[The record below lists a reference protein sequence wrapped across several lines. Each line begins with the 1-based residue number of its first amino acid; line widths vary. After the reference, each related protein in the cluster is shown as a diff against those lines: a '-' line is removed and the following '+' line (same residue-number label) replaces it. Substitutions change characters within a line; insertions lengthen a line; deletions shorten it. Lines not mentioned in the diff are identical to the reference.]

1 MDQFLP
7 TSVSAWLRRQGPDAD
22 VVMSSRVRLAR
33 NFAGFQFV
41 NRCSTADRQAVLT
54 AAQKC
59 IMSADLADHM
69 VWVNLNTVPPI
80 QRRVLVE
87 RRLISAQLAAGEEPR
102 AVAVATPNEEFAVMI
117 NEEDHLRMQSIRP
130 GFDLEEA
137 FNAID
142 AADDRLEGR
151 ADFAFH
157 PRFGFLTA
165 CPTNVGTGIRIS
177 VMLHLPA
184 LKMSGELDKVQRA
197 AKAMSLAVRGSF
209 GEGSDASGDIF
220 QISNQTTLGK
230 SEREFLED
238 FRARIIPRVIAYERD
253 ARQQLVSKR
262 RVFLEDQVHR
272 ALGVLRSARLLKA
285 EEAMQLISNVR
296 LGVAAGVVEL
306 PITKL
311 NELTLLVQPAHLQ
324 RHVGRA
330 LEQSERRVERATLCR
345 GYLGVSTSD

>member
-1 MDQFLP
+1 MDKFLP
-7 TSVSAWLRRQGPDAD
+7 TSVSAWLRHEGPESD
-22 VVMSSRVRLAR
+22 VVLSSRVRLAR

-59 IMSADLADHM
+59 IMQAELAPHM
-69 VWVNLNTVPPI
+69 VWVPLNSAPPI

-87 RRLISAQLAAGEEPR
+87 RRLISAQLASGDEPR
-102 AVAVATPNEEFAVMI
+102 AVAVSTPEEEFAVMV

-130 GFDLEEA
+130 GFDLKRA
-137 FNAID
+137 FDDLD
-142 AADDRLEGR
+142 AADDRLEKL
-151 ADFAFH
+151 ADFAYH
-157 PRFGFLTA
+157 PRFGYLTA

-184 LKMSGELDKVQRA
+184 LKMTGELDKVQRA

-230 SEREFLED
+230 PEREFLED
-238 FRARIIPRVIAYERD
+238 FRSKIIPKVIAYERD

-262 RVFLEDQVHR
+262 HIFLEDQVHR
-272 ALGVLRSARLLKA
+272 ALGVLRSARLLKT
-285 EEAMQLISNVR
+285 EEAMQLISHVR
-296 LGVAAGVVEL
+296 LGVAAGL
-306 PITKL
+306 IDMPITTL

-330 LEQSERRVERATLCR
+330 LEQADRRVERATLCR
-345 GYLGVSTSD
+345 ERLPVID